1 MRVRDEQA
9 WWEQLTE
16 FDADDDSRRFR
27 DFLLAWV
34 DLADLRLQAGAGEPR
49 DALLGAFDTVE
60 ADRGFL
66 SVEWLSQMLLVL
78 VQHWVA
84 GEALWGSLSAWERRM
99 VEQSAAIKL
108 AELQAL
114 AADDVPAGQGL
125 CSPSRRGG
133 AVGDT
138 PALDRD

>member
-16 FDADDDSRRFR
+16 FDADEDSRRFR

-34 DLADLRLQAGAGEPR
+34 DLADLRLQAGPAGEPR
-49 DALLGAFDTVE
+49 AALLGAFDGVE
-60 ADRGFL
+60 AERGFL

-78 VQHWVA
+78 VQHWEE
-84 GEALWGSLSAWERRM
+84 GGALWESLSPWERRL

-108 AELQAL
+108 AELQRL
-114 AADDVPAGQGL
+114 ASD
-125 CSPSRRGG
+125 G
-133 AVGDT
+133 ADT
-138 PALDRD
+138 PAQP

>member
-16 FDADDDSRRFR
+16 FDADEDSRRFR
-27 DFLLAWV
+27 DFLLAW
-34 DLADLRLQAGAGEPR
+34 ADQADVALQAGGEPR
-49 DALLGAFDTVE
+49 DVLLAAFDGVE
-60 ADRGFL
+60 AERGFL

-78 VQHWVA
+78 VQHWGA
-84 GEALWGSLSAWERRM
+84 GEDLWASLSAWERRM

-108 AELQAL
+108 AELQAM
-114 AADDVPAGQGL
+114 AADDVPAGQGVFL
-125 CSPSRRGG
+125 PDGEGG
-133 AVGDT
+133 AAGDT